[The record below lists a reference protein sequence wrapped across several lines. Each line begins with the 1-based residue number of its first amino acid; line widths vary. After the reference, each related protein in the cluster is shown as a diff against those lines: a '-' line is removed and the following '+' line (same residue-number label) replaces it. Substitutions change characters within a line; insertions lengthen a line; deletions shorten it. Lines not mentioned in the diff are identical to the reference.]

1 MALYEGKDPR
11 NIELEDATVIYGAG
25 KILKKGSTA
34 NHADLCS
41 NGAVAVGI
49 TVASSSR
56 EGAGHVLDTT
66 GATVSYVALG
76 GVVMVQTDASS
87 TYNFG
92 DTVYAGAD
100 GLASSSSASSK
111 KVLGLYVGDSAH
123 AATALTAPLSGDT
136 TSTTEG
142 AMIAVDTH
150 GAAIA

>member
-11 NIELEDATVIYGAG
+11 NITLEDATVIYGAG
-25 KILKKGSTA
+25 KILKAGSTA
-34 NHADLCS
+34 NKADLSS
-41 NGAVAVGI
+41 NGAVAMGI

-66 GATVSYVALG
+66 AATVSYVACG
-76 GVVMVQTDASS
+76 GVVMVQTDAAS
-87 TYNFG
+87 TYDFG
-92 DTVYAGAD
+92 DTVYAGAS

-123 AATALTAPLSGDT
+123 AATALSAPLSGDT
-136 TSTTEG
+136 TSATEG